1 MRNQDIKAVAE
12 KAARDAE
19 VHWQHCLEF
28 GLQDHTPDAHADVDR
43 TVAAYFQRLQ
53 MMPDPAPRS
62 MILGEIE
69 TLFSRLDEIKARFGS
84 GLLETD
90 EREIF
95 VTAIIAAAEIA
106 GLDLTQFQHRD
117 PTLRFRNF

>member
-1 MRNQDIKAVAE
+1 M
-12 KAARDAE
+12 
-19 VHWQHCLEF
+19 
-28 GLQDHTPDAHADVDR
+28 T
-43 TVAAYFQRLQ
+43 AYFQRLQ
-53 MMPDPAPRS
+53 MMPDPAPRG